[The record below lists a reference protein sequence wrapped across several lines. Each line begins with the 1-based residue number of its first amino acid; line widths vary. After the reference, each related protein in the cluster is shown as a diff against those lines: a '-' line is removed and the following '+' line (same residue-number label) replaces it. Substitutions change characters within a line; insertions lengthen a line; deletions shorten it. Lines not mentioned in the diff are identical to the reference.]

1 MLSAARSLFVV
12 GTDTGVGK
20 TLVACALL
28 HALAAQGKKV
38 IGMKPVAAGLEDG
51 HWRDSEA
58 LQAASNCSAPAA
70 LVAPYAFEAPVSPH
84 IAAREQSQVIDLKV
98 IFEAHQ
104 ALLQHAERVVVEG
117 AGGLMVPLGD
127 GPASASNTGCSALTG
142 LDLLLALQI
151 PVVLVVGLRLGC
163 LNHALLTQQVLQA
176 SGVPCLGWVANC
188 VDPQMAQRE
197 ANIASLVRWLQSP
210 HLGTLAWQPGQP
222 GQPGQG
228 GQPDPAALARELRLA
243 LLPEAW
249 RA

>member
-127 GPASASNTGCSALTG
+127 GPASASNTGGSALTG

-151 PVVLVVGLRLGC
+151 PVVLVVGMRLGC
-163 LNHALLTQQVLQA
+163 LNHALLTQRVLQA

-210 HLGTLAWQPGQP
+210 HLGTLAWQPGQ
-222 GQPGQG
+222 G